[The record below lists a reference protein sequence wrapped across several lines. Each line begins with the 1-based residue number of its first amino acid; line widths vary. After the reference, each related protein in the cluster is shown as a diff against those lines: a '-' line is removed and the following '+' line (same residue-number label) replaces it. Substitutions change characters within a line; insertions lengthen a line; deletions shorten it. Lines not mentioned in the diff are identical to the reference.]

1 MKIED
6 YLKATQHQI
15 TGGSEYLWDCFGPDA
30 RYLDCDRE
38 NEYGT
43 NIVFDSKTFDVY
55 TCEFWDYVN
64 NRQYR
69 WINPEHI
76 DAFKEACKEHG
87 VDFQG
92 SLDDS
97 KFTDLEVEDDILEK
111 ITDMVNGEEY
121 DNRVKVPL
129 DIPDEDLLKYMIA
142 AHERDMTFN
151 EFIEEALRHAVD
163 EFNRDPERMKEL
175 AKGWAD

>member
-1 MKIED
+1 MKIQD

-15 TGGSEYLWDCFGPDA
+15 TGGSDFGWDCFGPYA
-30 RYLDCDRE
+30 RYLDCDKE
-38 NEYGT
+38 DQYST
-43 NIVFDSKTFDVY
+43 NIIFDSQNFDVY

-69 WINPEHI
+69 WINPEYV
-76 DAFKEACKEHG
+76 DVYKMACEEHE
-87 VDFQG
+87 VDFHG

-111 ITDMVNGEEY
+111 IEDMVNGKEY

-151 EFIEEALRHAVD
+151 EFIEEALRHAID
-163 EFNRDPERMKEL
+163 EFKRDPERMKEL
-175 AKGWAD
+175 AKGWGD